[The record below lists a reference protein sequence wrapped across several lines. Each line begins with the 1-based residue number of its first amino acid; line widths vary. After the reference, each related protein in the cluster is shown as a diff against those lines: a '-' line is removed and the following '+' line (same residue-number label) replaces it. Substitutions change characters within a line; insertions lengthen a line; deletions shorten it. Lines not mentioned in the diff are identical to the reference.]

1 MMALSPDSEEAHG
14 KPEME
19 VKEAA
24 QTAREYLANLFAE
37 EEITNVGLEE
47 VVFDDVSN
55 EWRITIG
62 FSRPW
67 NRQNALRRLS
77 EARSYKVVCINDES
91 GNVTSLKDRLLAASN

>member
-1 MMALSPDSEEAHG
+1 
-14 KPEME
+14 ME

-24 QTAREYLANLFAE
+24 QTAREYLAHLFADE
-37 EEITNVGLEE
+37 QVSNVGLEE

-67 NRQNALRRLS
+67 DTEAPQMNAWAALANARPQRP
-77 EARSYKVVCINDES
+77 ERSYKVVCINDES
-91 GNVTSLKDRLLAASN
+91 GRVTSLKDRLLAASN